1 MNQNMKKII
10 IIGDS
15 SVGKSSL
22 LSLYK
27 NNKVNTNLMPTL
39 GLDFLSIN
47 LNVEDQPMKI
57 ILYDTA
63 GQERYRSVSYQWYKN
78 ASGVLL
84 IFSVVDRASFNNV

>member
-15 SVGKSSL
+15 AVGKSSL

-27 NNKVNTNLMPTL
+27 NNKVNNNLMPTL

-47 LNVEDQPMKI
+47 LNVDE
-57 ILYDTA
+57 
-63 GQERYRSVSYQWYKN
+63 
-78 ASGVLL
+78 
-84 IFSVVDRASFNNV
+84 

>member
-1 MNQNMKKII
+1 MDQKMKKII

-15 SVGKSSL
+15 AVGKSSL

-47 LNVEDQPMKI
+47 LNVDDQPMKI

-63 GQERYRSVSYQWYKN
+63 GQERYRSVSY
-78 ASGVLL
+78 
-84 IFSVVDRASFNNV
+84 

>member
-47 LNVEDQPMKI
+47 LTVED
-57 ILYDTA
+57 
-63 GQERYRSVSYQWYKN
+63 
-78 ASGVLL
+78 
-84 IFSVVDRASFNNV
+84 

>member
-47 LNVEDQPMKI
+47 LTVEDQPMKI

-63 GQERYRSVSYQWYKN
+63 G
-78 ASGVLL
+78 
-84 IFSVVDRASFNNV
+84 